1 MSNDNNHTEGIS
13 QEVARL
19 FKKAHQIEPIV
30 AECALYRATSS
41 EEKRY
46 ALKEIISGEYGS
58 RVKAGDASDNLR
70 KILMRLHMRGD
81 LLDITNTAES
91 PPDEETVWVAGDTI
105 LLWAEEAE
113 EARSLLADRWGDLEA
128 RRRQQ
133 AKPDSAQ
140 LTGGAS

>member
-1 MSNDNNHTEGIS
+1 MANETRKE
-13 QEVARL
+13 ALRL
-19 FKKAHQIEPIV
+19 FKEAHQIEPIA
-30 AECALYRATSS
+30 AECVYAGSTRSE
-41 EEKRY
+41 EEKRHL
-46 ALKEIISGEYGS
+46 LKEIISGEYGS
-58 RVKAGDASDNLR
+58 RVKAGDASDSLR
-70 KILMRLHMRGD
+70 KILMRLHMLGD

>member
-1 MSNDNNHTEGIS
+1 MSDNNHTEGIS

-19 FKKAHQIEPIV
+19 FKEAYQIEPIA
-30 AECALYRATSS
+30 AECTYYGSTRG
-41 EEKRY
+41 EEVKLQQ
-46 ALKEIISGEYGS
+46 LKEIISGEYGS
-58 RVKAGDASDNLR
+58 RVKASDASENLR
-70 KILMRLHMRGD
+70 KILMRLHMLGD

-140 LTGGAS
+140 LAGGAS